1 MLNNFIKY
9 FLLLIGICIEVWIFD
24 ICYFF
29 YFYVIVN
36 VGGDKMLIDFNYR
49 VFGLFY
55 FNLFDWKCEK
65 INNIGY
71 NF

>member
-1 MLNNFIKY
+1 
-9 FLLLIGICIEVWIFD
+9 
-24 ICYFF
+24 
-29 YFYVIVN
+29 
-36 VGGDKMLIDFNYR
+36 MLIDFNYR

-71 NF
+71 FLIMIIIRKFKFVILFYNL